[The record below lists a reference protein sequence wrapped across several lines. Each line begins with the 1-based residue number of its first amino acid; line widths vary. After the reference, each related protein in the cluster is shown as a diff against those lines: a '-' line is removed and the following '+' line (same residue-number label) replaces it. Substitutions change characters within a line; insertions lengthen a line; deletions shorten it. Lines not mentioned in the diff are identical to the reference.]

1 MEKEILAV
9 INYIYYKARSK
20 RRNNLS
26 ETKEIKINIGYLER
40 RYKFLKEVIRWKIIT
55 LN

>member
-9 INYIYYKARSK
+9 INYIYYTARSK

-26 ETKEIKINIGYLER
+26 DAKQIKINIGYLER
-40 RYKFLKEVIRWKIIT
+40 KYKFLKRIKGGIK
-55 LN
+55 